1 MQAGGLAAVIP
12 RAFRLAPRPPTGP
25 EEHRIA
31 AADGDSR
38 ELFPRLEILHI
49 QCLTLLE
56 VRHPLEQR
64 HVDEDATRHVAR
76 THLVDRRPAHA
87 PLAGVHHWT
96 PAIDPLGS
104 LRVAFV
110 LHGVVAERVDMAVPA
125 VVGRE
130 ADRIEGGAADLGGL
144 RVLPG
149 YPMPVE
155 DPHVRRVRHRLVQ
168 VDRVR
173 EVIEADRDALCH
185 QRHGRLR
192 LLRRD
197 QIQRAAVVVRA
208 PAAPVLLLFE
218 PLEHLLVGHQAL
230 GQLRRG
236 VWLGPTPLLCRRDGA
251 FRADVSTDAERQ
263 HACTRQNNATPHQD
277 GHACHSCLTHPPAE
291 LPSLNTA
298 YRLPRPGMAP
308 IPFQICSDL
317 QGRHQ
322 LAICPSRML
331 CRGLLSAAV

>member
-31 AADGDSR
+31 TADGDSR

-64 HVDEDATRHVAR
+64 HVDEDATRHVAW

-130 ADRIEGGAADLGGL
+130 ANRIEGGAADLGGL

-149 YPMPVE
+149 YPMLVE
-155 DPHVRRVRHRLVQ
+155 DPHVRCVRHRLVQ

-173 EVIEADRDALCH
+173 EVIEADRNALRH
-185 QRHGRLR
+185 QRHGHLR

-208 PAAPVLLLFE
+208 PAAPVLLIFK
-218 PLEHLLVGHQAL
+218 PLEHLLVSHQAL

-236 VWLGPTPLLCRRDGA
+236 VWLGPTPLLCRL
-251 FRADVSTDAERQ
+251 VSLF
-263 HACTRQNNATPHQD
+263 CT
-277 GHACHSCLTHPPAE
+277 
-291 LPSLNTA
+291 
-298 YRLPRPGMAP
+298 YREIVEGIAS
-308 IPFQICSDL
+308 FY
-317 QGRHQ
+317 
-322 LAICPSRML
+322 
-331 CRGLLSAAV
+331 